1 VTFGGNRCSL
11 CGEPAVA
18 RLVEPERRLCAAH
31 FIEDAEARVFAA
43 MKRECMVS
51 PGDRVAVGLSGGK
64 DSTALLLMLHRSLPA
79 LGADLVAVTI
89 DEGIAGYREETLR
102 AAEALTQELGVEHA
116 IVTFA
121 DLFGADLDSMLVGR
135 EAQGCTVCG
144 VLRRRALA
152 EGVKRVGATKLA
164 TGHNLD
170 DEAQSVLMNVLRGDL
185 PRLLQDTSTGYPGY
199 FVPRIKPLAVLSEK
213 EIVTYLL
220 LRGYFRDLPECPYAG
235 TALRSEVRSMVAE
248 LEHRHP
254 GTMHRI
260 MRFRDGVRRLA
271 RPAEPARALSACR
284 ICGELTS
291 GEVCQVCRL
300 LGRDER

>member
-1 VTFGGNRCSL
+1 MSSAENRCSL
-11 CGEPAVA
+11 CGEPAAV
-18 RLVEPERRLCAAH
+18 RLTGPERRLCAAH
-31 FIEDAEARVFAA
+31 FIEDAEARVLAA
-43 MKRECMVS
+43 MERERMVS

-64 DSTALLLMLHRSLPA
+64 DSTALLLLLHRFLPA
-79 LGADLVAVTI
+79 LGANLVAITV
-89 DEGIAGYREETLR
+89 DEGIAGYREETLS
-102 AAEALTQELGVEHA
+102 AARDLTKELGVEHA

-121 DLFGADLDSMLVGR
+121 DLFGADLDAILVGR
-135 EAQGCTVCG
+135 EQQGCTFCG

-152 EGVKRVGATKLA
+152 EGVKRVGATKVA

-185 PRLLQDTSTGYPGY
+185 PRLLQDTSTGYPGH

-213 EIVTYLL
+213 EVVTYLL

-235 TALRSEVRSMVAE
+235 TALRSEVRTMLAG

-254 GTMHRI
+254 GTMLRI
-260 MRFRDGVRRLA
+260 MKFRDGLR
-271 RPAEPARALSACR
+271 RPAPSMQPTKALSTCR

-300 LGRDER
+300 LER